1 MNICDFIVDQSI
13 TEKTLS
19 HIQPDPGKQQTM
31 QRIKKGKTIQQQNSY
46 TYKKIQSVLS
56 DDKTVDKKKKKKPSD
71 QQSKILI
78 QDLMQMTIGKSDFR
92 KKQSI
97 GVDDMLQFGDQV
109 IWTENSLYS
118 DEENNQNDEAKL
130 QQVDEEDEEGKHQ
143 LNNSVYNYYRQE
155 KYQLQVIEDGNFN
168 SGGVSLQI
176 DFDKKIIK
184 AVKQVKSQEFFQRE
198 IKALQ
203 EFQKKGCFVDAAA
216 VSLKLL
222 DYDTNNHIFSQK
234 AGFISYKQINKIV
247 HIKKLQ
253 ENYKLPFEYFILKQ
267 MYFLNKKL
275 ELMNNFFKIAHSDIK
290 PNNIVI
296 GFDFIPYFIDLGG
309 AIFIDDEPNE
319 YLTLCTPTF
328 VPAKYIDS
336 EQFDEQ
342 SIKDCEKQ
350 SLMLV
355 FLFMLCRNQDE
366 NKLFYQRKYGQLLE
380 ILKKFY
386 SQDLM
391 SIFEK
396 SILYEDFE
404 SVETMVK
411 EILDAN
417 LIQYVENL
425 DQITLFLSELKQF
438 DYSTNQNLYVIKE
451 WDQFNI
457 NILKIFPS
465 LLYEIDLLEI
475 SENQKIYNYFCNNQ
489 LDIFVDINK
498 PFFINFLNI
507 FLELSTDCHTLKILN
522 LAPLQIQEKYNV
534 NDLIQIDRNT
544 LQIRMNF
551 SIFNNQ
557 NEDIEDNQYN
567 NYGESSN
574 QKIPSLNFQN
584 ILDIIDT
591 LYIISYEE
599 ILDFKHFSGINSFY
613 SRCRL
618 QEIKIK
624 CKDIS
629 INLFQE
635 FLNEQTNLR
644 VFHMYIM
651 DYQYKLKFPD
661 LQQKNQLSKLKSNF
675 QITNLDSVIEENS
688 ESLQD
693 LEITINAGE
702 DRSPLY
708 SQLSKLNFLV
718 KISLRVQYIKI
729 PNASALVTKMP
740 NSSSMNCYG
749 LNRMGSLSRKSS
761 NQFPYLSQDFY
772 DLLSQVFSKMKIPVV
787 KLNFSESLLN
797 NQDIQ
802 QINRCIKSSLNAN
815 SSQHLNLP
823 HTLKLNLNMQSK
835 QVDEQN
841 TRMILISLF
850 QTKIQ
855 RIKLLINNSIQ
866 QSMSKQDN
874 STKKQIKTAQTLL
887 NFFPAG
893 YKNESLQR
901 FSLHL
906 SNFNVNIQAIVN
918 NLNACQKY
926 KIILNNYN
934 HSVFTSVENIT
945 FLNEKQQFVIKP
957 SNSALNEQFKYF
969 SFANKQIQT
978 SAKINK
984 YNQYAC
990 KQNNNNESLRTFTLS
1005 LQKRNRNNSESTN
1018 DGNGQYTSS
1027 NPNISEEQSPQNMS
1041 QQNNQR
1047 LEDYI
1052 DFKSNRLFC
1061 MNLNSFKNELNI
1073 ETANVQ
1079 DSLSGL
1085 IEGFKVNQKLRYV
1098 SLDFTIPSLQKIIQQ
1113 NFLQNLFDSFKYN
1126 KVVEE
1131 LSINFSG
1138 VQIDSLK
1145 CLHGC
1150 LSFNETLK
1158 SFSLNLQNCN
1168 LYPES
1173 LMEIAEAVLSNEN
1186 IDFYKFALLDN
1197 IQLSYPH
1204 TIIHELKSSK
1214 PNTEIILLFNNVKDY
1229 DLMFNSGIVHYSPHI
1244 LKELEIKQKQRK
1256 QLKYNYEEYENTIN
1270 DLANT
1275 NFATC
1280 SRFQTVIVNQT
1291 SLFKN
1296 QSSLNPNSPIF
1307 NHRKYSLNKQQQNQ
1321 IQSLFSNTNASTFS
1335 NLVSSPQFQNNQSSS
1350 NINFIQKPSNSALF
1364 NQNSMNQIQSP
1375 LNNANNLSSLFNNNP
1390 QNLRNRR
1397 KKLSRFQEEVYSG
1410 EQSDQFS
1417 HNILNLNGNNSMN
1430 QNPNANASSS
1440 LFNANNLQNSQL
1452 INEDQESDMNLNT
1465 PKTRALWISRK
1476 ISQAKTSQYNQATR
1490 QKLQSEI
1497 VKRRPSNTNPLLE
1510 LNSPHSQQNRAIS
1523 SIQYHSSQNSFG
1535 QILVYHKRKQKITI
1549 IIEENFNIIAL
1560 EELAKKNPNIQE
1572 IKFSLNASTL
1582 NLKYFLSGL
1591 QFNNNLQGI
1600 SIALGFQPSKPDLKT
1615 IIDIFQALKEKLK
1628 KISLDFSRQKIGQE
1642 NIKQIIDYIYQNPII
1657 EEVDLDFSHNMIQPN
1672 TVKYFCLLKQS
1683 NIKKLTLRLG
1693 NNFLGIDGTK
1703 YICDIIEFNSIHLK
1717 ELFLALDF
1725 NFIGNSALQII
1736 QNSLTK
1742 NTNLQNLNIFMK
1754 GNQIKTEFVGFIELY
1769 LQSHPSIKSFTI
1781 LTENSTIDQQ
1791 QI

>member
-1 MNICDFIVDQSI
+1 MNICDFIVEQSSI
-13 TEKTLS
+13 EKSLS

-31 QRIKKGKTIQQQNSY
+31 QRIKKGRSIQQQNSY
-46 TYKKIQSVLS
+46 TYKKIQSALS

-71 QQSKILI
+71 QQGKIFI

-97 GVDDMLQFGDQV
+97 VGVDDLLQFGDQI
-109 IWTENSLYS
+109 IWTENSLCS
-118 DEENNQNDEAKL
+118 DEENVQNDEAKL
-130 QQVDEEDEEGKHQ
+130 QQVDEEDEEGKQ
-143 LNNSVYNYYRQE
+143 QQNNSVYNYYRQE

-168 SGGVSLQI
+168 NGGVSLQI

-184 AVKQVKSQEFFQRE
+184 AVKQVKSLEFFKRE

-203 EFQKKGCFVDAAA
+203 EFQKKGSLVDAAA

-222 DYDTNNHIFSQK
+222 DYDTNNLIFSQK

-309 AIFIDDEPNE
+309 AIFIEDEPNE
-319 YLTLCTPTF
+319 YLTLCTPIF
-328 VPAKYIDS
+328 VAAKYIDC
-336 EQFDEQ
+336 EQFDEK

-391 SIFEK
+391 NIFEK
-396 SILYEDFE
+396 SIICQDFE
-404 SVETMVK
+404 GVETMVK
-411 EILDAN
+411 EVLDTN
-417 LIQYVENL
+417 LIRYVENL
-425 DQITLFLSELKQF
+425 DQIMLFLSELKQF
-438 DYSTNQNLYVIKE
+438 DYSTKQNLYIIKE

-475 SENQKIYNYFCNNQ
+475 SENQKIYDYFCNNSQ
-489 LDIFVDINK
+489 LDIFVDVNK

-507 FLELSTDCHTLKILN
+507 FLELSSDCHTLKILS
-522 LAPLQIQEKYNV
+522 LAPQQVQEKYNV
-534 NDLIQIDRNT
+534 SDLLHIDNQT

-557 NEDIEDNQYN
+557 NEDFNDNQF

-574 QKIPSLNFQN
+574 NKVPSLNFKN
-584 ILDIIDT
+584 ILDQIDN
-591 LYIISYEE
+591 LCIISFEE
-599 ILDFKHFSGINSFY
+599 TIDFKYFSGINSFY

-635 FLNEQTNLR
+635 FLNEQANLR
-644 VFHMYIM
+644 VFHMYIV
-651 DYQYKLKFPD
+651 DYQYKLRFPD
-661 LQQKNQLSKLKSNF
+661 LLQKNQLSKLKSNF
-675 QITNLDSVIEENS
+675 QITNLDSVIEENA

-693 LEITINAGE
+693 LEITVNAGE
-702 DRSPLY
+702 DRQPLY
-708 SQLSKLNFLV
+708 TQLSKLSFLV
-718 KISLRVQYIKI
+718 KISLRVQFIKI
-729 PNASALVTKMP
+729 PNVSALATKMP
-740 NSSSMNCYG
+740 NSSSINCYG
-749 LNRMGSLSRKSS
+749 LNRMGSLTRKSS

-772 DLLSQVFSKMKIPVV
+772 DLLSQIFSKMKIPVV

-802 QINRCIKSSLNAN
+802 QINRCIKSSLNATC
-815 SSQHLNLP
+815 SQQLNLP

-855 RIKLLINNSIQ
+855 RIKLLINNSVQ
-866 QSMSKQDN
+866 QSISKQDN

-901 FSLHL
+901 FSLRL

-926 KIILNNYN
+926 KIILNNQN
-934 HSVFTSVENIT
+934 HSVFTSIENIT
-945 FLNEKQQFVIKP
+945 FLNEKQKFIIKP
-957 SNSALNEQFKYF
+957 SDPALNEQFKYVI
-969 SFANKQIQT
+969 FANKQIQT
-978 SAKINK
+978 SEKINK
-984 YNQYAC
+984 YNQNKLSKIHA
-990 KQNNNNESLRTFTLS
+990 NSNLRTFTRS

-1018 DGNGQYTSS
+1018 DGNGLCVTS
-1027 NPNISEEQSPQNMS
+1027 NPNISEEMSPQNQS
-1041 QQNNQR
+1041 YQSNQR

-1061 MNLNSFKNELNI
+1061 MNINSFKNELNI
-1073 ETANVQ
+1073 ETANIQ

-1085 IEGFKVNQKLRYV
+1085 VEGFKINQKLRSV
-1098 SLDFTIPSLQKIIQQ
+1098 NLDFTIPSLSKIIQS

-1126 KVVEE
+1126 QVVEV

-1138 VQIDSLK
+1138 IQIDSLK

-1158 SFSLNLQNCN
+1158 SVALNLQNCN

-1186 IDFYKFALLDN
+1186 IEYYKFSLLDN

-1229 DLMFNSGIVHYSPHI
+1229 DLMFNSGIIHYSPQI
-1244 LKELEIKQKQRK
+1244 LNELEIKQKQRK
-1256 QLKYNYEEYENTIN
+1256 QLKYIYYEYENTIN
-1270 DLANT
+1270 DFSNT
-1275 NFATC
+1275 NFTTC

-1291 SLFKN
+1291 TLFKS

-1321 IQSLFSNTNASTFS
+1321 ISSLFNNPSTSTFS
-1335 NLVSSPQFQNNQSSS
+1335 NLVSLPQFINNQSSS
-1350 NINFIQKPSNSALF
+1350 NINFIQRYTNSALF
-1364 NQNSMNQIQSP
+1364 NQNSLNQANNIQSP
-1375 LNNANNLSSLFNNNP
+1375 LNQGSSLFNNNP

-1397 KKLSRFQEEVYSG
+1397 KTLSKFQDEACSD
-1410 EQSDQFS
+1410 EQNDQFS
-1417 HNILNLNGNNSMN
+1417 YNPLNGSSFN
-1430 QNPNANASSS
+1430 QNTNGVVNSGIFNPNNMQTA
-1440 LFNANNLQNSQL
+1440 NSQ
-1452 INEDQESDMNLNT
+1452 IIDEDQEAYMNLNT
-1465 PKTRALWISRK
+1465 PKTKALWISRK
-1476 ISQAKTSQYNQATR
+1476 ISQARTNQYHSVSR
-1490 QKLQSEI
+1490 QKLPSKV
-1497 VKRRPSNTNPLLE
+1497 VKRRPSNTNTLLE
-1510 LNSPHSQQNRAIS
+1510 LNSPQNQQNRAIS
-1523 SIQYHSSQNSFG
+1523 SIQYHSSQNSLG
-1535 QILVYHKRKQKITI
+1535 QILVYHKYKQKLTL
-1549 IIEENFNIIAL
+1549 IIEENYNIIAL

-1572 IKFSLNASTL
+1572 IGFALNASTL

-1591 QFNNNLQGI
+1591 QVNNNLQGI
-1600 SIALGFQPSKPDLKT
+1600 SIVLGFQPSKPDLKT
-1615 IIDIFQALKEKLK
+1615 IIDVFQVLKEKLK

-1642 NIKQIIDYIYQNPII
+1642 NIKQIIDYLYQNPII

-1672 TVKYFCLLKQS
+1672 TAKYFCLLKQS
-1683 NIKKLTLRLG
+1683 NIKKLTLKLG

-1703 YICDIIEFNSIHLK
+1703 QICDIIEFNSIHLK
-1717 ELFLALDF
+1717 QLFLALDF

-1742 NTNLQNLNIFMK
+1742 NNNLLNLNIFMK
-1754 GNQIKTEFVGFIELY
+1754 GNQIKTEFVSFIEIY
-1769 LQSHPSIKSFTI
+1769 LQSHPSIKSFSI
-1781 LTENSTIDQQ
+1781 QTENSTQN
-1791 QI
+1791 

>member
-1 MNICDFIVDQSI
+1 MNICDFIVEQSSV
-13 TEKTLS
+13 EKNLCL
-19 HIQPDPGKQQTM
+19 IQPDPGKQQTM
-31 QRIKKGKTIQQQNSY
+31 QRIKKGKSIQQQNSY

-56 DDKTVDKKKKKKPSD
+56 DDKTIDKKKKKKSSD
-71 QQSKILI
+71 QQGKIFI
-78 QDLMQMTIGKSDFR
+78 QDLMQMTLQKSDFR

-97 GVDDMLQFGDQV
+97 GVDDLLQFGDQV
-109 IWTENSLYS
+109 IWTENSLSS
-118 DEENNQNDEAKL
+118 DEENGQNDEAKL
-130 QQVDEEDEEGKHQ
+130 QQVDEEEDEGKHQ
-143 LNNSVYNYYRQE
+143 LNNSVFNYYRQE

-168 SGGVSLQI
+168 NGGVSLQI

-184 AVKQVKSQEFFQRE
+184 AVKQVKNLEFFQRE

-203 EFQKKGCFVDAAA
+203 EFQRKGCFVDAAA

-222 DYDTNNHIFSQK
+222 DYDTNNLVFSQK

-253 ENYKLPFEYFILKQ
+253 DNYKLPFEYFILKQ

-309 AIFIDDEPNE
+309 AVFIDDEPNE

-328 VPAKYIDS
+328 VPAKYIDC
-336 EQFDEQ
+336 EQFDEK
-342 SIKDCEKQ
+342 SIKECEKQ

-380 ILKKFY
+380 VLKKFY

-391 SIFEK
+391 NIFEK
-396 SILYEDFE
+396 SIIYEDYE
-404 SVETMVK
+404 GVETMVK
-411 EILDAN
+411 EILDNN

-425 DQITLFLSELKQF
+425 DQIMLFLSELKQF

-457 NILKIFPS
+457 NILKIFPC

-475 SENQKIYNYFCNNQ
+475 SENQKIYDYFCNNNQ

-522 LAPLQIQEKYNV
+522 LSPQQNSEKFNV
-534 NDLIQIDRNT
+534 SDLIHKDGKT

-551 SIFNNQ
+551 NIFNYQ
-557 NEDIEDNQYN
+557 NEDIDENQF
-567 NYGESSN
+567 NYGDSS
-574 QKIPSLNFQN
+574 KAKVPSLNFKN
-584 ILDIIDT
+584 ILDLIDT

-599 ILDFKHFSGINSFY
+599 TIDFKYFSGINSFY
-613 SRCRL
+613 SKCRL

-629 INLFQE
+629 INLFQD

-644 VFHMYIM
+644 VFHMFVV

-675 QITNLDSVIEENS
+675 QITNLDSVIEENA

-708 SQLSKLNFLV
+708 TQLSKLNFLV

-729 PNASALVTKMP
+729 PNVSALATKMP
-740 NSSSMNCYG
+740 NSSSINCYG
-749 LNRMGSLSRKSS
+749 LNRMGSLPRKNS

-815 SSQHLNLP
+815 ASQQLNLP

-855 RIKLLINNSIQ
+855 RIKLLINNSVQ
-866 QSMSKQDN
+866 QSISKQDN

-887 NFFPAG
+887 NFFPVG

-926 KIILNNYN
+926 KIILNSYN

-945 FLNEKQQFVIKP
+945 FLNEKQQFIIKP
-957 SNSALNEQFKYF
+957 SDPALNQQFKYF
-969 SFANKQIQT
+969 SSANKQIQI

-984 YNQYAC
+984 YSQFNYN
-990 KQNNNNESLRTFTLS
+990 KIHTNPNLRTFTRS

-1018 DGNGQYTSS
+1018 DGNGLQITS
-1027 NPNISEEQSPQNMS
+1027 NPSISEEQSPSNLS
-1041 QQNNQR
+1041 YQNNQR

-1085 IEGFKVNQKLRYV
+1085 VECFKVNQKLKSV
-1098 SLDFTIPSLQKIIQQ
+1098 SLDFTIPSLSKIIQS

-1126 KVVEE
+1126 QVVEE

-1138 VQIDSLK
+1138 NQIDSLK

-1186 IDFYKFALLDN
+1186 IDYYKFSLLDN

-1229 DLMFNSGIVHYSPHI
+1229 DLMFNSGIVHYSPQI
-1244 LKELEIKQKQRK
+1244 LQELEIKQKQRK
-1256 QLKYNYEEYENTIN
+1256 QLKYNYYEYENTIN
-1270 DLANT
+1270 DLTNT
-1275 NFATC
+1275 NFAMC
-1280 SRFQTVIVNQT
+1280 SRQQTVIINQAT
-1291 SLFKN
+1291 LFKN

-1321 IQSLFSNTNASTFS
+1321 ISSLFSNTNTSTFS
-1335 NLVSSPQFQNNQSSS
+1335 NLVSSPQFLNNQSSP
-1350 NINFIQKPSNSALF
+1350 NMNFIQKPANSAIF
-1364 NQNSMNQIQSP
+1364 NQSNLKQANGILST
-1375 LNNANNLSSLFNNNP
+1375 LNNNISSVFNNNP
-1390 QNLRNRR
+1390 QNLRNRK
-1397 KKLSRFQEEVYSG
+1397 KKLSRFQEEKNSM
-1410 EQSDQFS
+1410 EQSEQSFNNPLNS
-1417 HNILNLNGNNSMN
+1417 SINNNQNMNGNANSNILN
-1430 QNPNANASSS
+1430 
-1440 LFNANNLQNSQL
+1440 ANNFGNSQL
-1452 INEDQESDMNLNT
+1452 INEDYEDNMNINT
-1465 PKTRALWISRK
+1465 PKTRAIWMSRK
-1476 ISQAKTSQYNQATR
+1476 LNQARTSQYSSLSR
-1490 QKLQSEI
+1490 HKLHSE
-1497 VKRRPSNTNPLLE
+1497 VVERRPSNANTLLE
-1510 LNSPHSQQNRAIS
+1510 LNSPQSQQHRAIS
-1523 SIQYHSSQNSFG
+1523 SIQNHNNQNSLG
-1535 QILVYHKRKQKITI
+1535 QILVYHKRKQRLTI
-1549 IIEENFNIIAL
+1549 IIEENYNIIAL
-1560 EELAKKNPNIQE
+1560 EELAKKNPGIKE
-1572 IKFSLNASTL
+1572 IKFALNASTL

-1600 SIALGFQPSKPDLKT
+1600 SIALNFLPSKADFKT
-1615 IIDIFQALKEKLK
+1615 ITDIFQVLKEKLK

-1642 NIKQIIDYIYQNPII
+1642 NIKQIIDYLYQNPMI
-1657 EEVDLDFSHNMIQPN
+1657 EEVDLDLSHNMIQPN
-1672 TVKYFCLLKQS
+1672 TAKYFCLLKQS

-1703 YICDIIEFNSIHLK
+1703 YICDIIEYNSIHLK
-1717 ELFLALDF
+1717 ELFLGLDF

-1742 NTNLQNLNIFMK
+1742 NSNLLNLNIFMK
-1754 GNQIKTEFVGFIELY
+1754 GNQIKTEFVSFIELY
-1769 LQSHPSIKSFTI
+1769 LQQHPSIKNFSI
-1781 LTENSTIDQQ
+1781 QTENSTIDQQ
-1791 QI
+1791 NI